1 VYVCERGRQQQ
12 WLLCPTTAIA
22 VRTGRGNV
30 EGACLVRGMMT
41 GACRYPRCAYKCKLA
56 LRGEGEGDVVSELF
70 RTQELR
76 RAKATTRHL
85 RHLSQWSG
93 SRQQMLYA
101 FINTEVSLSLHQ
113 IPILMVLEIK
123 P

>member
-1 VYVCERGRQQQ
+1 MYVCERGRQQQ

-76 RAKATTRHL
+76 RAKADCHDTSV
-85 RHLSQWSG
+85 LSAKRPHVIFDICLSG
-93 SRQQMLYA
+93 VDLDNKCS
-101 FINTEVSLSLHQ
+101 THS
-113 IPILMVLEIK
+113 
-123 P
+123 

>member
-1 VYVCERGRQQQ
+1 
-12 WLLCPTTAIA
+12 
-22 VRTGRGNV
+22 
-30 EGACLVRGMMT
+30 MMT
-41 GACRYPRCAYKCKLA
+41 GACGYPRCAYKCKLA
-56 LRGEGEGDVVSELF
+56 LRGEGDVVSELF

-76 RAKATTRHL
+76 RAQADCHDTSV
-85 RHLSQWSG
+85 LSAKRPHVIFDICLSG

-113 IPILMVLEIK
+113 IPILMILGIK